1 MRVLP
6 GSPLAQFLETLSP
19 DDPRHYGM
27 PLGGPPNRG
36 EPIRPGGRPALPNII
51 NQPIE
56 SAGGFGLTTPFPRPN
71 PGTINSFNSTPF
83 PAPLTQQLGTVN
95 NNVKGGGDFTL
106 AGMSQQPVQLAGMA
120 QQPVQQPIQ
129 QPMQNPLGGGLSAL
143 NQQPFGMNQQPLQ
156 MNGGLKAILD
166 NYMNNYINNYFMN
179 ALK

>member
-1 MRVLP
+1 MRVVP
-6 GSPLAQFLETLSP
+6 GSPEAQFLETLSP
-19 DDPRHYGM
+19 DDPRHYG
-27 PLGGPPNRG
+27 LGMTQQ
-36 EPIRPGGRPALPNII
+36 PIRPGGRPAL
-51 NQPIE
+51 
-56 SAGGFGLTTPFPRPN
+56 GGFGTPNINSFNSTPFPRPN

-156 MNGGLKAILD
+156 MNSGLKAILD